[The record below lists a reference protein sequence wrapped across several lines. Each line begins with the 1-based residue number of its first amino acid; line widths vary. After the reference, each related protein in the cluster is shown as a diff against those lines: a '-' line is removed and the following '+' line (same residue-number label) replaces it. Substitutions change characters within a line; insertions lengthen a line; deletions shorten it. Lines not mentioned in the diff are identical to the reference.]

1 MKKIVV
7 FILLVITI
15 VLFVA
20 CSSMTTNTFN
30 SFDYFS
36 TVITLNTYTN
46 KDVNVTDAWQEMR
59 LSLGIM
65 EDKLSV
71 YVDDSD
77 ISNFNGVSEGAT
89 IEISKITYDVLTIA
103 KEAYEKTNG
112 LYNPAMYLLSDLW
125 GFTDRFTK
133 SSYTPQKPYDRQN
146 PREELPDN
154 KYIDGFLTLIDYSKV
169 ELSNVED
176 KFYVTKPSDYIE
188 IDGFKY
194 TMQLDL
200 GGIVKGYA
208 AAILK
213 KTANSFNIEYGYV
226 TLGSSSLALFE
237 RNEKGQKWDLKLKD
251 PLNSDSYYL
260 QTEQSSIYVSTSG
273 NYEQYYEIDGK
284 RYCHIINPT
293 TGRPIDNGNLSATI
307 ITNVGNDDIKAS
319 SLIDAYSTALMVMN
333 IDSAKQF
340 IQENDFKAYVA
351 LKDSDKY
358 KVYTNDDSAKILA
371 NYERI

>member
-7 FILLVITI
+7 FILLVISI

-46 KDVNVTDAWQEMR
+46 KEVNVTDAWQEMK

-77 ISNFNGVSEGAT
+77 ISNFNGVSEGST

-125 GFTDRFTK
+125 GFTDRFTT

-146 PREELPDN
+146 PREELPDT

-169 ELSNVED
+169 ELSKVED

-213 KTANSFNIEYGYV
+213 KTAQNFNIEYGYV

-273 NYEQYYEIDGK
+273 NYEQYYEIAGK
-284 RYCHIINPT
+284 RYCHIINPI
-293 TGRPIDNGNLSATI
+293 TGCPIDNGNLSATI

-340 IQENDFKAYVA
+340 VQENDFKAYIA
-351 LKDSDKY
+351 LKDGDKH

>member
-1 MKKIVV
+1 MKKSVV
-7 FILLVITI
+7 FILLVITV

-36 TVITLNTYTN
+36 TVITLNTSTDKNVNTN
-46 KDVNVTDAWQEMR
+46 EAWQEMC

-71 YVDDSD
+71 YVEDSD
-77 ISNFNGVSEGAT
+77 ISNFNGVSEGTT
-89 IEISKITYDVLTIA
+89 IEVSKLTYDVLTLA
-103 KEAYEKTNG
+103 KEAYENTNG

-133 SSYTPQKPYDRQN
+133 STYEAQKPYDRQN
-146 PREELPDN
+146 PRQELPED
-154 KYIDGFLTLIDYSKV
+154 KYINGFLSLTDFSKV
-169 ELSNVED
+169 GFNVVED
-176 KFYVTKPSDYIE
+176 KYYITKPLDSIE

-213 KTANSFNIEYGYV
+213 KTADQFNIEYGYV

-237 RNEKGQKWDLKLKD
+237 RNKKGQLWDLKLKD
-251 PLNSDSYYL
+251 PLDSNSYYL
-260 QTEQSSIYVSTSG
+260 KTSQSSIYVSTSG
-273 NYEQYYEIDGK
+273 NYEQYYDINGK

-307 ITNVGNDDIKAS
+307 ITRVGNNDLASS
-319 SLIDAYSTALMVMN
+319 SLIDAYSTALMVM
-333 IDSAKQF
+333 DLDLAKQF
-340 IQENDFKAYVA
+340 IEKENLTAYIA
-351 LKDSDKY
+351 LKDGDTN
-358 KVYTNDDSAKILA
+358 KVYTNDNNAQILA
-371 NYERI
+371 NYSRI

>member
-7 FILLVITI
+7 FILLVISI

-46 KDVNVTDAWQEMR
+46 KDVNANDAWQEMK

-77 ISNFNGVSEGAT
+77 ISNFNGVSEGST

-125 GFTDRFTK
+125 GFTDRFTT

-146 PREELPDN
+146 PREELPDT

-169 ELSNVED
+169 ELSKVED

-213 KTANSFNIEYGYV
+213 KTAQNFNIEYGYV

-340 IQENDFKAYVA
+340 IQENDFKAYIA
-351 LKDSDKY
+351 LKDGDKY